1 MPILDKEQRARL
13 LDKSASPKESSP
25 LPMQHSQANS
35 TLNPARLPDHV
46 TEDCIDYGLGF
57 KHRGSNSSTHHQ
69 ITSFAAQP
77 RPHSNNNN
85 HIDLYFSGSVP
96 KRGKSRPQTANLL
109 HRKNNSKAR
118 IHSCRPSAMTRV
130 NSTSVAGHSINP
142 RNTLAQRWKKEKN
155 TTLCEQSLAGFTAQ
169 LLSEAL
175 NDEN

>member
-1 MPILDKEQRARL
+1 
-13 LDKSASPKESSP
+13 
-25 LPMQHSQANS
+25 MQHSQANS

-57 KHRGSNSSTHHQ
+57 KHRGSNSSTHQQ
-69 ITSFAAQP
+69 ITSIAAQP

-85 HIDLYFSGSVP
+85 NHIDLYLGGSMP

-109 HRKNNSKAR
+109 RHRKNNSRAR
-118 IHSCRPSAMTRV
+118 IQSGRPSAMTRV
-130 NSTSVAGHSINP
+130 NSTSVAGHSTNP
-142 RNTLAQRWKKEKN
+142 RNILARKKERN
-155 TTLCEQSLAGFTAQ
+155 TTLGEQSLAGFTAQ